1 MEGLSTCVSLQELQ
15 ANAPS
20 SLIVALI
27 PQSHTHL
34 RLQIVDQ
41 RMGPDE
47 TLSFDPRTLHGLSG
61 SLAVLDIS
69 KNNVREKSAAAF
81 PRCIFVTFGR
91 LSPVYF
97 CNTLRM

>member
-20 SLIVALI
+20 SLIVTFFY
-27 PQSHTHL
+27 QSHTHL

-69 KNNVREKSAAAF
+69 KNNVRL
-81 PRCIFVTFGR
+81 RRR
-91 LSPVYF
+91 LPPLYF
-97 CNTLRM
+97 CNIRLTSPGVFL

>member
-1 MEGLSTCVSLQELQ
+1 MRVTAGATGKRY
-15 ANAPS
+15 
-20 SLIVALI
+20 LIVALFS
-27 PQSHTHL
+27 QSHTHL

-69 KNNVREKSAAAF
+69 KNNVMQLR
-81 PRCIFVTFGR
+81 R
-91 LSPVYF
+91 LPPVYL
-97 CNTLRM
+97 CNILRM